1 MLSMSFNVAPN
12 IESTVI
18 NKGNIAAIYN
28 CNNIIY
34 TISKYFKMMSWD
46 GIKYHH
52 ESAFEVCDQKT
63 INHCNSVRYVM
74 FKVFKVVYLLRPR
87 RSPLNLKINSCII
100 E

>member
-1 MLSMSFNVAPN
+1 MSYNIAPN
-12 IESTVI
+12 TGSTVI

-52 ESAFEVCDQKT
+52 ERAFEVYNQNT
-63 INHCNSVRYVM
+63 INHCKVCSV
-74 FKVFKVVYLLRPR
+74 KVFKVVYLLRPR
-87 RSPLNLKINSCII
+87 RPTLKA
-100 E
+100 